1 MFDEILIAF
10 KRELLNDVQMT
21 IRDEFSKFKKDDE
34 NKKINSEN
42 GFINSKEAMVLSRI
56 SRPTLYSRMRE
67 GKIPYRRLGRKLLF
81 LKSDIL
87 LNLKNES

>member
-34 NKKINSEN
+34 NEKINSEN
-42 GFINSKEAMVLSRI
+42 GFLNTKEALLILKI
-56 SRPTLYSRMRE
+56 SRPTLYKLMKKGTVSYKR
-67 GKIPYRRLGRKLLF
+67 IGRKLLF
-81 LKSDIL
+81 NKKQIL
-87 LNLKNES
+87 ENLK